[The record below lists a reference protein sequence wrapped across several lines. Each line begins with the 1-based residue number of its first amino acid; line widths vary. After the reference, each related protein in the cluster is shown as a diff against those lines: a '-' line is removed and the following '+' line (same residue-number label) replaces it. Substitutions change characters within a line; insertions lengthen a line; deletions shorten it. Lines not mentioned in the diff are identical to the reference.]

1 MKFETLKISSSP
13 VTYLVR
19 INCDL
24 NSFNSLLFDDHLLSL
39 ADKNPLFILIDMKK
53 VERVT
58 SNAIKAMLSTLLMLK
73 KKEGDLILFEVNDRI
88 LRMLDLFNLKSL
100 FTIKQSEEEA
110 KEIISNYQSKN

>member
-1 MKFETLKISSSP
+1 
-13 VTYLVR
+13 
-19 INCDL
+19 
-24 NSFNSLLFDDHLLSL
+24 
-39 ADKNPLFILIDMKK
+39 
-53 VERVT
+53 
-58 SNAIKAMLSTLLMLK
+58 MLSTLLMLK